1 MPEIERFRSLWL
13 SLNSPERASE
23 PSGFMQQAEASE
35 SGSSQDASED
45 ASTQNT
51 HSDSSNTHEEPDYE
65 DLLIDSS
72 DPEGF
77 GRVRFIASKFPG
89 PDMFEFEHLPGV
101 TQVIINTHHPMGDAM
116 ANAILNEGDSDASLA
131 LRLLILSWAR
141 MEDETPTSGRVRK
154 LREVRMDWGR
164 YGRLFADG
172 EL

>member
-13 SLNSPERASE
+13 SINSPERISE
-23 PSGFMQQAEASE
+23 PSGHIPMGEVPNSE
-35 SGSSQDASED
+35 SAQHAGEDSSSEG
-45 ASTQNT
+45 A
-51 HSDSSNTHEEPDYE
+51 HSDPSNADEESDYE
-65 DLLIDSS
+65 EVLIDSS
-72 DPEGF
+72 DPEGL

-89 PDMFEFEHLPGV
+89 PDMFEFEHFPGM

-141 MEDETPTSGRVRK
+141 MEDEAPSSGRGRK